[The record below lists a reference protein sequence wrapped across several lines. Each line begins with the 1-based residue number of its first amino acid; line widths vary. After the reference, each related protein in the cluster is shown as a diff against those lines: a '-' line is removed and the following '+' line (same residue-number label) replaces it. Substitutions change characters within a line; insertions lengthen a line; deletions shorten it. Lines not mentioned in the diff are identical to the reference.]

1 MSDNFLQGDK
11 MTDLQK
17 MLSLI
22 EVLDKRICENVP
34 DSEDDYRRGYLAALE
49 AMRVMVKNWSV

>member
-1 MSDNFLQGDK
+1 

-22 EVLDKRICENVP
+22 EVLDKRIYENVP

-49 AMRVMVKNWSV
+49 AMRVMVKNWSI